1 MEAHTTCSSALLKG
15 ITQKLSERT
24 GRQKRFIS
32 SVCEIENLFVSRLGQ
47 TNRSLTEKY
56 RFGNLEEEHLST
68 IKAIYEDRNLECLT
82 GDRAHEFF
90 RRLEK
95 YNAASDQ
102 ELSS

>member
-1 MEAHTTCSSALLKG
+1 MEAHSKCYCAFLKG

-90 RRLEK
+90 RRLDQF
-95 YNAASDQ
+95 NPVSDQ
-102 ELSS
+102 QLSS